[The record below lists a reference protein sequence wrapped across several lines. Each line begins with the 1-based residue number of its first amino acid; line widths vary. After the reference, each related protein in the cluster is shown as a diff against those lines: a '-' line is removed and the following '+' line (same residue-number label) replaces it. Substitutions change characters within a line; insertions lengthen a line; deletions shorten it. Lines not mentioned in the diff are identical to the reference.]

1 MLTYD
6 LEERGQKPIYEY
18 LYGKIRED
26 IRIGEIRPMEKLPSK
41 RRLAE
46 HLGISVI
53 TVQNAYEQLLAEGYI
68 VSRERGGYFA
78 ADLGESVVE
87 AMPREKRNLVKSVS
101 DREDAEIDLT
111 SLSPDPSL
119 FPFSVWSRLVRR
131 VLAEQ
136 DKKLLERVPAIG
148 VEELR
153 RAISDHLWR
162 TRGLAADPECIV
174 IGAGTEYL
182 YNLLL
187 QLLGRGRVFAIENP
201 GYRKLAQILARCEVP
216 YIPVDLDECGMKPDV
231 SGADVIHVS
240 PSHHFPTGI
249 VMPAPRRRELLK
261 AADAA
266 GGYIIEDDYD
276 SEFRFEGRMPQ
287 TLFSEDVA
295 ERVIYINTF
304 AETISPSLRISYMI
318 LPSDLMKKFRKEMSF
333 YSCTVPS
340 FEQYTLAAF
349 LSESYFEK
357 HVNRMRLS
365 FKQKRSE
372 IVQAARGF
380 SCLSV
385 DSPAIGMNLLFRF
398 SSEKS
403 DAEIKRELLRRGVKM
418 NFVSDYLYR
427 ENGKYNGMA
436 IVNFA
441 RADKESILKGAEILE
456 SVAFCGN

>member
-1 MLTYD
+1 MLTYS
-6 LEERGQKPIYEY
+6 LENRKGLPLYESLYRHIRQDILDGTLQEGER
-18 LYGKIRED
+18 
-26 IRIGEIRPMEKLPSK
+26 LPSK
-41 RRLAE
+41 RALAE
-46 HLGISVI
+46 HLRLSVI
-53 TVQNAYEQLLAEGYI
+53 TVESAYQQLEAEGYVYTLPRRGFF
-68 VSRERGGYFA
+68 VSRVERSSAPAMAVPVSPPPASPVWRLDLRSNQVDHSRFPAATWARLTRQVLSEGGNAFLSPIPHQGLPA
-78 ADLGESVVE
+78 LRQAIADDLRDFRG
-87 AMPREKRNLVKSVS
+87 MSVS
-101 DREDAEIDLT
+101 
-111 SLSPDPSL
+111 P
-119 FPFSVWSRLVRR
+119 
-131 VLAEQ
+131 EQ
-136 DKKLLERVPAIG
+136 
-148 VEELR
+148 
-153 RAISDHLWR
+153 
-162 TRGLAADPECIV
+162 IV
-174 IGAGTEYL
+174 IGAGAEYL
-182 YNLLL
+182 YMLLA
-187 QLLGRGRVFAIENP
+187 QLLGRDAVFALEDP
-201 GYRKLAQILARCEVP
+201 GYSKIRQVYTRCGAACLP
-216 YIPVDLDECGMKPDV
+216 IPLDGQGLDLSALSQSAATV
-231 SGADVIHVS
+231 AHIS
-240 PSHHFPTGI
+240 PSHHYPTGVVTSI
-249 VMPAPRRRELLK
+249 GRRQALLRW
-261 AADAA
+261 AEAV
-266 GGYIIEDDYD
+266 GGTIIEDDYD

-349 LSESYFEK
+349 LSEGYFEK